1 MLRAISIICGVIL
14 VPYMAAQGMLA
25 FFEYRHTQ
33 RAIAEG
39 DTSALTNLYKLA
51 MWVNW
56 GSAVLALAALQFDI
70 SRLTPGH
77 LHIGD
82 AAFCKWCSLAW
93 RHVETGFPAVITNR
107 GSLLL
112 VALFLRIW
120 FVRHRTAQVAQYDQK
135 KPLTH
140 LVPVNYFV
148 PLTAHERVVYTLFAL
163 SVAICEEVVF
173 RGWLMD
179 ALHGV
184 VGLTGA
190 ALILTAALL
199 FGLCH
204 YAAGYLGILLTGL
217 IGLVLCG
224 VYVAT
229 GSLLVPIIL
238 HFLID
243 ARFSLFPRTRFMS
256 EENV

>member
-1 MLRAISIICGVIL
+1 MLHAISIICGVIL
-14 VPYMAAQGMLA
+14 VPYMAAQGLFA
-25 FFEYRHTQ
+25 VFEHRHMQ
-33 RAIAEG
+33 RAIANG
-39 DTSALTNLYKLA
+39 DTSALSHLYKHM

-56 GSAVLALAALQFDI
+56 GSAVLAFTALQFDI

-82 AAFCKWCSLAW
+82 TAFGKWCSLTW
-93 RHVETGFPAVITNR
+93 RHVETGFPDLIT
-107 GSLLL
+107 SKPTFILL
-112 VALFLRIW
+112 ALFVRIW
-120 FVRHRTAQVAQYDQK
+120 YLRHRAAQVAQYDRK
-135 KPLTH
+135 TH
-140 LVPVNYFV
+140 LVPVNYFI
-148 PLTAHERVVYTLFAL
+148 PLTAHERVVYTLAAL

-179 ALHGV
+179 VLHGV
-184 VGLTGA
+184 AGLTGGT
-190 ALILTAALL
+190 LILTAALL
-199 FGLCH
+199 FGLGH
-204 YAAGYLGILLTGL
+204 YAAGYLGILITGL

-224 VYVAT
+224 LYVAT

-256 EENV
+256 VEDEGSA